1 MFMTDCDNDY
11 DNDDEYQDY
20 DYNDYYVHDD
30 EDYCYYITRCT
41 GLQIHV
47 FANSLKCITPQN

>member
-1 MFMTDCDNDY
+1 MTDCDNDY